1 MAGNDWINSYLEAIL
16 DAGGATGEISA
27 AGGGGGGGEVP
38 AGQKRDKSSLMLRE
52 RGRFSPARYF
62 VEEVISGFDETDL
75 YKTWVRTSAMRSPQE
90 RNTRLENM
98 SWRIWNLARKKKQ
111 IEGEEASRLSQQRL
125 EREKAR
131 QYAAADLS
139 EDLSEGEKGEI
150 NNEPSIHD
158 ESTRMLMRRIGSTDG
173 IEAWASHH
181 KDKKL
186 YIVLISIH
194 GLIRGDNMELGRD
207 SDTGG
212 QVKYVVELARALGS
226 TPGVYR
232 VDLLTRQV
240 SAPDVDWSY
249 GEPTEMLSPISSE
262 NFGLEMGESSGAYII
277 RIPFGP
283 RDKYI
288 PKEHLWPHI
297 QEFVDG
303 AIVHIMQVSKVL
315 GEQIGSGQPVWPVVI
330 HGHYADAGDSA
341 ALLSGA
347 LNVPMV
353 FTGHSLGR
361 DKLEQILKQGR
372 QTREEIN
379 ATYKIMRRIEAEEL
393 CLDASE
399 IIITSTRQEIEQ
411 QWGLYDGF
419 DLTMARKLR
428 ARLKRGVSCFGRY
441 MPRMIAI
448 PPGME
453 FSHIAPHDV
462 DLDGEEGNEDVSGL
476 PDPPIWADIMRFLSN
491 PRKPMILALAR
502 PDPKKNITTLV
513 KAFGEHHE
521 LRNLANL
528 TLIMGNREVIDEMS
542 STNAAVLTSVLK
554 LVDKYD
560 LYGQVAY
567 PKHHKQSE
575 VPDIYRLAARTKG
588 VFINCAFIEPFG
600 LTLIEAA
607 AYGLPMVATRN
618 GGPVDIHR
626 VLDNGILI
634 DPHNQNEI
642 AEALYKLVSD
652 KHLWAQCR
660 QNGLKNIHQFS
671 WPEHCKNYLSRVGTL
686 KPRHPRWQRSDAAT
700 ETSEPDSP
708 EDSLRDIHDI
718 SLNLKL
724 SLDSEKSGS
733 KDENSNTVRKHLE
746 DAVQKFSGAGSI
758 RKDGPGESGKW
769 PSLRRRKH
777 IIVIAID
784 SVQDADFVHV
794 IKNIF
799 EASSTERSSGAVG
812 FVLST
817 SMAISEIHALLIS
830 GGIEACDFD
839 AFICNSGSD
848 ICYPSSNA
856 EDILSPAELPF
867 MIDLDYHSQIEY
879 RWGGEGLRK
888 TLIRWA
894 AEKNNE
900 SGQKVVVEDAECSST
915 YCISFK
921 VMNTEAAP
929 PVKEIR
935 RTMRIQALRC
945 HILYSHDGCKLNVIP
960 VLASRSQALR
970 YLYIRWGVDLSN
982 MIVIV
987 GESGDTDYEGLLG
1000 GVHKTIILK
1009 GSFNASPNQVHAVR
1023 SYSLQDVVSFEKPGT
1038 ASVEGYGPDDLKS
1051 ALQQFGSAR
1060 GVAGISPTLFYGMT
1074 LKIMVWFCMPLPH
1087 EKTWDKLVSSI
1098 AKFSDG
1104 IFVTTSE

>member
-16 DAGGATGEISA
+16 DAGGAAGEISA
-27 AGGGGGGGEVP
+27 AAGGGAGEGDGAA
-38 AGQKRDKSSLMLRE
+38 AGEKRDKSSLMLRE

-75 YKTWVRTSAMRSPQE
+75 YKTWVRTAAMRSPQE

-111 IEGEEASRLSQQRL
+111 IEGEEASRLAKQRL
-125 EREKAR
+125 ELEKAR
-131 QYAAADLS
+131 RYAAADMS
-139 EDLSEGEKGEI
+139 EDLSEGEKGENI
-150 NNEPSIHD
+150 NESSSIHD
-158 ESTRMLMRRIGSTDG
+158 ESTRGRMPRIGSTDA
-173 IEAWASHH
+173 IEAWASQH

-194 GLIRGDNMELGRD
+194 GLIRGENMELGRD

-232 VDLLTRQV
+232 VDLLTRQI

-249 GEPTEMLSPISSE
+249 GEPTEMLSPRNSE
-262 NFGLEMGESSGAYII
+262 NFGHDMGESSGAYIV

-303 AIVHIMQVSKVL
+303 ALVHIMQMSKVL
-315 GEQIGSGQPVWPVVI
+315 GEQVGSGQPVWPVVI

-361 DKLEQILKQGR
+361 DKLEQLLKQGR
-372 QTREEIN
+372 QTRDEIN
-379 ATYKIMRRIEAEEL
+379 TIYKIMRRIEAEEL

-428 ARLKRGVSCFGRY
+428 ARIKRGVSCYGRY

-453 FSHIAPHDV
+453 FSHIVPHDV
-462 DLDGEEGNEDVSGL
+462 DQDGEEANEDGSVS
-476 PDPPIWADIMRFLSN
+476 PDPPIWADIMRFFSN

-513 KAFGEHHE
+513 KAFGEHRE

-528 TLIMGNREVIDEMS
+528 TLIMGNRDVIDEMS
-542 STNAAVLTSVLK
+542 STNSAVLTSILK
-554 LVDKYD
+554 LIDKYD

-588 VFINCAFIEPFG
+588 VFVNCAFIEPFG

-626 VLDNGILI
+626 VLDNGILV
-634 DPHNQNEI
+634 DPHNQDEI

-652 KHLWAQCR
+652 KQLWAQCR

-686 KPRHPRWQRSDAAT
+686 KPRHPRWQKSDDAT
-700 ETSEPDSP
+700 EVSEADSP
-708 EDSLRDIHDI
+708 GDSLRDVHDI

-724 SLDSEKSGS
+724 SLDSEKSGT
-733 KDENSNTVRKHLE
+733 KENSVKRNLE
-746 DAVQKFSGAGSI
+746 DAVQKLSRGVSAS
-758 RKDGPGESGKW
+758 RKTQSVENIEASTGNKW

-777 IIVIAID
+777 IVVIAVD
-784 SVQDADFVHV
+784 SVQDANLVEI

-799 EASSTERSSGAVG
+799 VASSNERLSGVVG

-817 SMAISEIHALLIS
+817 SRAISEIHSLLTS
-830 GGIEACDFD
+830 GGIETTDFD

-848 ICYPSSNA
+848 LCYPSSSS
-856 EDILSPAELPF
+856 EDMLSPAELPF

-894 AEKNNE
+894 AEKNE
-900 SGQKVVVEDAECSST
+900 SGQVVLVEDEECSST
-915 YCISFK
+915 YCISFRVK
-921 VMNTEAAP
+921 NAEAVP
-929 PVKEIR
+929 PVKELR
-935 RTMRIQALRC
+935 KTMRIQALRC
-945 HILYSHDGCKLNVIP
+945 HVLYSHDGSKLNVIP

-970 YLYIRWGVDLSN
+970 YLYIRWGVELSN
-982 MIVIV
+982 MTVVV

-1009 GSFNASPNQVHAVR
+1009 GSFNAVANQVHAAR
-1023 SYSLQDVVSFEKPGT
+1023 SYSLQDVVSFDKPGIT
-1038 ASVEGYGPDDLKS
+1038 SVEGYGPDNLKS
-1051 ALQQFGSAR
+1051 ALQQFG
-1060 GVAGISPTLFYGMT
+1060 I
-1074 LKIMVWFCMPLPH
+1074 LKDNV
-1087 EKTWDKLVSSI
+1087 
-1098 AKFSDG
+1098 
-1104 IFVTTSE
+1104 